1 MSLLTYAMSQGIIA
15 SVEAVCYVHGCYTVW
30 FQELGHDFHKHAD
43 TKIID
48 KLSNSLANN
57 GFKAKEERK
66 KQTNKK

>member
-1 MSLLTYAMSQGIIA
+1 M
-15 SVEAVCYVHGCYTVW
+15 HGCYTAW
-30 FQELGHDFHKHAD
+30 FQELGHDFHKYAN

-66 KQTNKK
+66 KQTKKNDHPFHLPSKVMTGG

>member
-1 MSLLTYAMSQGIIA
+1 MLSVCARLLNTA
-15 SVEAVCYVHGCYTVW
+15 W
-30 FQELGHDFHKHAD
+30 FQEVGHDFHKYAN

-66 KQTNKK
+66 KETKHDHPFHLPSKVMTGG